1 MGYGTTAS
9 ALYSTAVGAEVEA
22 TESESLVVSGNVIAK
37 NVHFV
42 ADPRLVDQSSVQ
54 QAKLDTL
61 LDTVTTRLRVV
72 TTSASS
78 HLCRHQNKTSSEC
91 AADRQ
96 LHVQFSGHEGSDGND
111 NAQEDEHTRRL
122 LTSRLHNRNLG
133 DGDPFSPR
141 MIHSRLENVESIS
154 AQAIIAALV
163 GSVQMQQK
171 QIAELQQQVA
181 ALRAG
186 R

>member
-42 ADPRLVDQSSVQ
+42 ADPRLIDQSSVQ
-54 QAKLDTL
+54 HTKLDTL
-61 LDTVTTRLRVV
+61 LDTVTTGLQVV

-78 HLCRHQNKTSSEC
+78 HLCRHQNKTSFEC
-91 AADRQ
+91 AEDRQ
-96 LHVQFSGHEGSDGND
+96 LHVQVAGHDDGDGND
-111 NAQEDEHTRRL
+111 YAKEDDAHDL

-133 DGDPFSPR
+133 NGDPFSPR
-141 MIHSRLENVESIS
+141 TIHSRLENVESIS